1 MRPQD
6 PMRVHGRAEG
16 LTRNS
21 LFRQILEARTAVVQ
35 AKYSFDRHM
44 LRIGVRR
51 CRALRVNGS
60 PVEAQAPVG
69 LGTTDFLRTTGDNPS
84 SIINRIPVP
93 LTLRTANHADAPVH
107 DAADADSR
115 RGVGAKGSERR
126 GWLGV
131 AGTKGFALSGSGA
144 RVALSGS
151 ESQVGGSW
159 RSGRYSSE
167 YTDGLSTAT
176 NGNVRY
182 FSAQSSP

>member
-51 CRALRVNGS
+51 CRALRVDGS
-60 PVEAQAPVG
+60 PAEAQGPVG
-69 LGTTDFLRTTGDNPS
+69 LGTTGFLRTTGDNPS
-84 SIINRIPVP
+84 SIINRVPVP

-115 RGVGAKGSERR
+115 RGAGAKGSERR

-131 AGTKGFALSGSGA
+131 AEQRGPGRRGWLGVAGAKGFALSGSEA
-144 RVALSGS
+144 W
-151 ESQVGGSW
+151 VGGS
-159 RSGRYSSE
+159 
-167 YTDGLSTAT
+167 
-176 NGNVRY
+176 
-182 FSAQSSP
+182 